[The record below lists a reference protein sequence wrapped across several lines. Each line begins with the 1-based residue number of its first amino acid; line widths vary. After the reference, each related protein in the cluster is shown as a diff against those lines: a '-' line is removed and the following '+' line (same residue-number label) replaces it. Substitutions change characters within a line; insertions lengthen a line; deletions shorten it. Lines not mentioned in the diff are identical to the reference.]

1 MSWDDFT
8 GITYDRAGLA
18 RRLDGMEWDRGFKPA
33 GIILHNTAAPTLAQW
48 VEEGPS
54 HEARIKN
61 LKAYYQGLGWHA
73 GPHWFVSR
81 EHFTEFMDPRTRG
94 THSPSFNADH
104 FGIEMVGDY
113 DKESFDSGDG
123 AKVRDNAVFLMAYL
137 CSRFGWDPAKVI
149 KLHKEDPKTTH
160 ACPGRNVVKLDIV
173 TRVKDEMRHFMHA
186 PPTNEHNQSD
196 DDASVV
202 VFEDIIATTFGG
214 GSDNQA
220 SAYGGMID
228 GDIRLGASLPARFK
242 DVPPKV
248 TILSHETGK
257 RVTVPIRDVGPWMID
272 DPYWERGTRPIA
284 EQNRIIPRGKHKGK
298 PSNGAGIDLTPATVH
313 ALGLNL
319 ARGKW
324 LVDWWFEGSQ
334 PVEKDDTPLT
344 DKGDRNTYVAFAQKL
359 LGFSP
364 EECDGIFGPVTERA
378 VKWFQR
384 RRGLQVDGQ
393 IGDDTWAELQS
404 TYLGEP

>member
-18 RRLDGMEWDRGFKPA
+18 RRLDGMEWGRGFKPA

-48 VEEGPS
+48 EETGPS
-54 HEARIKN
+54 HDARIKN

-81 EHFTEFMDPRTRG
+81 DHFTEFMDPRTRG

-104 FGIEMVGDY
+104 FGIEMVGNY
-113 DKESFDSGDG
+113 DTEPFDAGDG

-137 CSRFGWDPAKVI
+137 CNHFGWNPERAI

-160 ACPGRNVVKLDIV
+160 ACPGSKVSKRNIIDRVSAQMAVLG
-173 TRVKDEMRHFMHA
+173 TREDDRPPIDESNIRI
-186 PPTNEHNQSD
+186 
-196 DDASVV
+196 
-202 VFEDIIATTFGG
+202 FEDIIATTFGG
-214 GSDNQA
+214 GSDNQE

-228 GDIRLGASLPARFK
+228 GDIRLGASLPARFSG
-242 DVPPKV
+242 VPPKV
-248 TILSHETGK
+248 VIRSRETGK
-257 RVTVPIRDVGPWMID
+257 QVTAPIRDVGPWMID
-272 DPYWERGTRPIA
+272 DPYWERGTRPVA
-284 EQNRIIPRGKHKGK
+284 EQYRIIPSGKHKGK

-319 ARGKW
+319 AKGRW
-324 LVDWWFEGSQ
+324 LVDWYFDGSQ

-344 DKGDRNTYVAFAQKL
+344 DKGDRNSYVAYAQKL
-359 LGFSP
+359 LGFS
-364 EECDGIFGPVTERA
+364 ERECDGIFGKMTEAA
-378 VKWFQR
+378 VIWFQR
-384 RRGLQVDGQ
+384 RKGLVVDGM
-393 IGDDTWAELQS
+393 IGDETWAALQDD
-404 TYLGEP
+404 YEGE